1 MIQLILDI
9 SIAAI
14 IATILNITLL
24 ISVILLIYK
33 FIKIIRNFINKHNE
47 LDKKVDTILNKLD
60 NKNNNSI

>member
-1 MIQLILDI
+1 MILDI

-14 IATILNITLL
+14 IATILNIVLL

-33 FIKIIRNFINKHNE
+33 FIKIIRNFINKNNE
-47 LDKKVDTILNKLD
+47 LDKKVDAILNKLD

>member
-1 MIQLILDI
+1 MILDI

-14 IATILNITLL
+14 IATILNIVLL

>member
-1 MIQLILDI
+1 MIQIILDI

-14 IATILNITLL
+14 IATILNIVLL

-47 LDKKVDTILNKLD
+47 LDKKVDAILNKLD